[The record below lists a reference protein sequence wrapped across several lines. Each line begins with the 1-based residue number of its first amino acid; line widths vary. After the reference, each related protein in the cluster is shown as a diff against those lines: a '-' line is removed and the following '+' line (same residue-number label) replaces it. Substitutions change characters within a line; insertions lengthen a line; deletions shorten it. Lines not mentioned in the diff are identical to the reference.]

1 MNNKKIIAKAI
12 GMGAAA
18 GLRGVVAPT
27 LIGYFLDKGSESFL
41 SNPKV
46 DNKKSLAHTVITK
59 VLSSSDDKNPKLPLN
74 PNSKLLSRNSFGK
87 IASGA
92 MAGAGIYRANK
103 GGAFKGLVVG
113 GASALAVTV
122 ASHYLQKYMHK
133 KSTPGDRMLKTVG
146 LLMTVG
152 QHLLKKK

>member
-41 SNPKV
+41 NNPKTGS
-46 DNKKSLAHTVITK
+46 KKSLANTVITK
-59 VLSSSDDKNPKLPLN
+59 VLSSSDDKNQQLPLN
-74 PNSKLLSRNSFGK
+74 PNRKLISRNSFGK

-122 ASHYLQKYMHK
+122 AGHYLQKYLDK
-133 KSTPGDRMLKTVG
+133 KSKPGDRLLKTVG
-146 LLMTVG
+146 LLVTVG

>member
-18 GLRGVVAPT
+18 GLRGVIAPT
-27 LIGYFLDKGSESFL
+27 LVGYFLNYGADSLLNSKFG
-41 SNPKV
+41 P
-46 DNKKSLAHTVITK
+46 KKSLASTVITK
-59 VLSSSDDKNPKLPLN
+59 VLSRSGDKNPKLPLN
-74 PNSKLLSRNSFGK
+74 PNSKLLSKNSLGK

-103 GGAFKGLVVG
+103 GGAFKGLVLG

-122 ASHYLQKYMHK
+122 AGHYLQKYLHK
-133 KSTPGDRMLKTVG
+133 KSNTGDPMLKAVG
-146 LLMTVG
+146 LLLSAG
-152 QHLLKKK
+152 QHLLKK

>member
-1 MNNKKIIAKAI
+1 MKNKKIIAKAI

-27 LIGYFLDKGSESFL
+27 IAGYFLNYGADSLLNSKSG
-41 SNPKV
+41 P
-46 DNKKSLAHTVITK
+46 KKSLANTVITK
-59 VLSSSDDKNPKLPLN
+59 VLSRSGDKNAKLPLN
-74 PNSKLLSRNSFGK
+74 PNSRLISRNSLGK

-92 MAGAGIYRANK
+92 MAGAGLYRANK
-103 GGAFKGLVVG
+103 GGAFKGLVLG

-122 ASHYLQKYMHK
+122 AGHYLQKYLHK
-133 KSTPGDRMLKTVG
+133 KSTPGDKMLKALG
-146 LLMTVG
+146 LAVTVG

>member
-27 LIGYFLDKGSESFL
+27 LIGYFLDKGPESFL
-41 SNPKV
+41 NKPKV
-46 DNKKSLAHTVITK
+46 SGKKSLANTVITK
-59 VLSSSDDKNPKLPLN
+59 VLSPSGAKNPKLPLN
-74 PNSKLLSRNSFGK
+74 PNGRLLSRNSFGK

-103 GGAFKGLVVG
+103 GGAFKGLILG

-122 ASHYLQKYMHK
+122 AGHYLQKYLHK

-146 LLMTVG
+146 LLVTVG